1 MNNIEYIKGEYH
13 INGIEVL
20 SDKMEKVGYG
30 IIETSEF
37 IDQLI
42 SWISEL
48 KQYKEMRKLMKDD
61 LKYLMSLNDQYIFSS
76 TGTNEYIA
84 KSDDLERFN
93 EIAKNLTK

>member
-1 MNNIEYIKGEYH
+1 MNNIKYIKGEYH

-37 IDQLI
+37 IDELI
-42 SWISEL
+42 SWISEA
-48 KQYKEMRKLMKDD
+48 KQCKEMMKDD

-76 TGTNEYIA
+76 TDTNEYIA